1 MDKFKIFL
9 FPFVSAVFG
18 VLILMLAVFV
28 LNSVSI
34 FQREGLAIYTT
45 NVWIASENPEEE
57 YYGILAATY
66 GTLYTSLIALIIVL
80 PIAIGFSVFIVDFVP
95 EKFKE
100 AFIIPTDIMAG
111 MPTILFGIWGVFYL
125 VPAISGFAD
134 FMYKN
139 FSFIPLFSYYNPT
152 GFSYLAA
159 GMLLS
164 IMVLPFASSL
174 IREAYRAVP
183 EVYREAAL
191 SLGLTRFEVAR
202 ILLGYIKPS
211 ILASTLLAFGRAVGE
226 TVAVSLV
233 IGNAFNINPSL
244 FAPGYTIS
252 SLLANQ
258 FGNAF
263 VYEYMPSALF
273 SAGLALFAIG
283 LVVNVAGLIVLRRWI
298 HV

>member
-9 FPFVSAVFG
+9 IPFISAVFG
-18 VLILMLAVFV
+18 ILVLMLAVFAI
-28 LNSVSI
+28 NSVPI
-34 FQREGLAIYTT
+34 FQREGLAIYTE
-45 NVWIASENPEEE
+45 NVWIASENPKEER
-57 YYGILAATY
+57 YGILAAIY
-66 GTLYTSLIALIIVL
+66 GTLYTSLIAVLIVL
-80 PIAIGFSVFIVDFVP
+80 PISIGFSIFVVDFVP
-95 EKFKE
+95 ERLKE

-111 MPTILFGIWGVFYL
+111 MPTILFGIWGVFFL
-125 VPAISGFAD
+125 APFLSGIAD
-134 FMYKN
+134 FLYKTC
-139 FSFIPLFSYYNPT
+139 SFIPLFSYYNPT

-159 GMLLS
+159 GVLLA

-174 IREAYRAVP
+174 IREAYTAIP
-183 EVYREAAL
+183 AVYREAAY
-191 SLGLTRFEVAR
+191 SLGLTSFEVAK
-202 ILLGYIKPS
+202 ILLGYIKPA
-211 ILASTLLAFGRAVGE
+211 ILAATLLAFGRAVGE

-252 SLLANQ
+252 ALIANQ

-283 LVVNVAGLIVLRRWI
+283 LVVNIAGLLVLRRWT
-298 HV
+298 HA